1 MSCYLNLLYENV
13 ILKTKKVVFQ
23 MMFELRITLLDV
35 GIPVWRDIQ
44 LDDDTTF
51 SDLHFILQS
60 A

>member
-1 MSCYLNLLYENV
+1 
-13 ILKTKKVVFQ
+13 

-60 A
+60 AFN